1 MIEERISLGQLA
13 INVRY
18 SLNGKPII
26 LFLHFSGGNLNMWE
40 GILPQFQ
47 QDYSIIAPDLR
58 GHGKSDKPETGYH
71 IDEMAEDMYRLL
83 QHLQVDKC
91 HIVGSSMGAEV
102 GLSLAAAHPER
113 VLSLVCE
120 GALNNEF
127 GEYGIFNGT
136 AEEITQRKEQLRAE
150 LGEREERMFNSIEEY
165 VSEQRAELTKE
176 GLWNPYFSAFYE
188 NSLQQLPDGKY
199 TYCYLN
205 RVRTEYIVKYWDLSF
220 EQYYHKIE
228 CPVLFLPSEEE
239 WGDESIRRSLDAF
252 AGLLDSYE
260 ITRIPDSL
268 HAYVWMQLPIPAG
281 QAVKDFLNK
290 QL

>member
-13 INVRY
+13 INVRH
-18 SLNGKPII
+18 SLNGKPAI

-40 GILPQFQ
+40 GILPQFA
-47 QDYSIIAPDLR
+47 QDYSIIAPDIR
-58 GHGKSDKPETGYH
+58 GHGQSDKPETGYH
-71 IDEMAEDMYRLL
+71 IDQMAEDMYLLL

-127 GEYGIFNGT
+127 GEYGIFQGT
-136 AEEITQRKEQLRAE
+136 AEEIVQRKEQLRAE
-150 LGEREERMFNSIEEY
+150 LGEREERIFNSIEEY
-165 VSEQRAELTKE
+165 VAEQRAELTAE
-176 GLWNPYFSAFYE
+176 GLWNEYFLAFYE
-188 NSLQQLPDGKY
+188 HSLQQLPDGKY

-205 RVRTEYIVKYWDLSF
+205 RVRTEYIVKFWDLSF
-220 EQYYHKIE
+220 EQYYQKIE

-239 WGDESIRRSLDAF
+239 WANESIRRSLDAF

-260 ITRIPDSL
+260 ITRITDSL
-268 HAYVWMQLPIPAG
+268 HAYVWMQLPLPAG